1 MNPLSL
7 TKLIKDAIGVLTIAT
22 VSTVAFIKYVKHYEK
37 KYGRK

>member
-1 MNPLSL
+1 MNPFRL
-7 TKLIKDAIGVLTIAT
+7 TRLIKDTLGVLTIAA